1 MILRKVISKKMHIT
15 RTSTTQKSSH
25 SIENKVSS
33 DPELLQRARLLDPQ
47 ALAQVY
53 DLFSPGL
60 YRYAMRRLGDQNLAE
75 DCVAETF
82 SRFLQTLQSN
92 RGPDNFLQAYL
103 YRMAHNWISDH
114 YRHEPP
120 PPEELTEEIRA
131 TEIDPEEN
139 TEQRIR
145 QQRIRSV
152 LKQLTPDQQQVIIL
166 KYLENMENEEIARA
180 MKKPVGA
187 VKSLQNRA
195 LTALKRILRN
205 EELA

>member
-1 MILRKVISKKMHIT
+1 
-15 RTSTTQKSSH
+15 
-25 SIENKVSS
+25 
-33 DPELLQRARLLDPQ
+33 
-47 ALAQVY
+47 
-53 DLFSPGL
+53 
-60 YRYAMRRLGDQNLAE
+60 
-75 DCVAETF
+75 
-82 SRFLQTLQSN
+82 
-92 RGPDNFLQAYL
+92 
-103 YRMAHNWISDH
+103 MAHNWISDH

-145 QQRIRSV
+145 QQRILSV